1 MYVLTSDKVHVY
13 YILELVFMI
22 FMLILIL
29 PLLLNMSKFQRIISV
44 HLLVVSL
51 GA

>member
-13 YILELVFMI
+13 YILGLVFMI
-22 FMLILIL
+22 FMLTLL
-29 PLLLNMSKFQRIISV
+29 PLFLNMSKFPRIISV